1 MRAEYLGDGAIAVS
15 GTMHVEKFNKIWGGI
30 GWPETKSGYFCVIG
44 EKTDGRYH
52 ALWEKQG
59 GLSELGDEAVQA
71 KDRFLIEQIW
81 VDGRDSIATS
91 YIRTLDGLCFYDES
105 ERVASHRP
113 VTVTASGWTQF
124 KNQTMTAVVSPVPD
138 RVVNHYRSAL
148 EKIRGLIMQGM
159 LLIHERNCPIMMY
172 TIRQPLDDLLKSA
185 VMKALVWV
193 LTALEGSKANL
204 GQPPEI
210 PEPWYKNLP
219 RD

>member
-15 GTMHVEKFNKIWGGI
+15 GAMHVEKFNRIGAAI
-30 GWPETKSGYFCVIG
+30 GWPEAKSGYFCVLG
-44 EKTDGRYH
+44 ERTDGGYH

-59 GLSELGDEAVQA
+59 GLWELGDAAVQA
-71 KDRFLIEQIW
+71 KDRFLVEQIW
-81 VDGRDSIATS
+81 VDARDAVATS

-105 ERVASHRP
+105 EQPDSAVQVSRIP
-113 VTVTASGWTQF
+113 SGWTQF
-124 KNQTMTAVVSPVPD
+124 KNQTMTAVVSPVPE

-148 EKIRGLIMQGM
+148 EKVRGLIMRGS

-172 TIRQPLDDLLKSA
+172 TIRQPLDDLLRSA

-193 LTALEGSKANL
+193 LTALEETKGN
-204 GQPPEI
+204 GRQPEI
-210 PEPWYKNLP
+210 TEPWYTNLP